1 MTFVK
6 KILKKSW
13 WIIMGTP
20 FSFFRKTSTNIKI
33 MIIDF
38 WNIFFSE
45 FMEMMVS
52 LVYQHILSLSGDPF
66 GIINVFEFHFRLV
79 IKVFSRK
86 REQQFYTFYIST

>member
-1 MTFVK
+1 
-6 KILKKSW
+6 
-13 WIIMGTP
+13 MGTP

-52 LVYQHILSLSGDPF
+52 VVYQHSLSLYGDAF
-66 GIINVFEFHFRLV
+66 GIINVFVFHFRLV
-79 IKVFSRK
+79 IKVFSRI